1 MTSPDRPSSDRP
13 SSDSEI
19 AAAPPSQTRLRL
31 DDFLPY
37 RAARLAT
44 ALSRGLAARYETQFN
59 LSVAEWRVIVHL
71 TQESEISIR
80 DIFTRVDMDRARV
93 TRAVQRLET
102 RGLVSKLANEQ
113 DRRLIRLALTT
124 AGWRMAGAVS
134 RIAHDFEAE
143 LIASTPDGTAA
154 SLLDVFDALEHE
166 LTKHDLATAPA
177 TGESE
182 AID

>member
-1 MTSPDRPSSDRP
+1 MPSGV
-13 SSDSEI
+13 
-19 AAAPPSQTRLRL
+19 
-31 DDFLPY
+31 
-37 RAARLAT
+37 LAINS
-44 ALSRGLAARYETQFN
+44 ASKSCA
-59 LSVAEWRVIVHL
+59 
-71 TQESEISIR
+71 IR
-80 DIFTRVDMDRARV
+80 D
-93 TRAVQRLET
+93 
-102 RGLVSKLANEQ
+102 
-113 DRRLIRLALTT
+113 T
-124 AGWRMAGAVS
+124 APAGAVS